1 MRHRPFQRTF
11 MTLLASTSLISV
23 TACQRGQA
31 PTPLSASPTGAAGN
45 IVRRQSAE
53 EASRPG
59 QVVIRFKLPKTQLAI
74 ENYAKA
80 NQLKVLRVLSDGK
93 VVLFQHFKS
102 GVSTQNV
109 IKSFSASTSVET
121 SQPNYVYNAAQ
132 MYPRTYAPQA
142 TTYRRFNETTA
153 PTTGNAPAATEQ
165 YALAAIGLPQ
175 AWQTTQGSPN
185 IKIAVIDSGVDPTHP
200 DLVANLLPGAAF
212 IGSND
217 TTSQRP
223 AWTDELGHG
232 THVAGIIAA
241 MANNIGVTGVAPFC
255 KILPVKVLDE
265 WGNGD
270 TVSVSQGVEWATQQ
284 GAQVMNLSLRVHQR
298 DPVMEEAINKA
309 LANNTVIVA
318 ATGNDGGVWEA
329 YPAAF
334 DGVIGVG
341 SVDEQRTRA
350 NTSNY
355 GNWISVVAP
364 GVNILS
370 TKPTYALHNNPMPG
384 TPYELDSG
392 TSMASPAV
400 AGIAALMLSQNPQL
414 TARDVKWRI
423 EKSATDLGEPG
434 FDQYYGHGMV
444 NASAA
449 LNMGA
454 MVALR

>member
-1 MRHRPFQRTF
+1 MRHRFLQRTLI
-11 MTLLASTSLISV
+11 TLFASTSLM
-23 TACQRGQA
+23 TAASCQRGQA
-31 PTPLSASPTGAAGN
+31 PALSAATPAAAGN
-45 IVRRQSAE
+45 VVRRQNAD

-80 NQLKVLRVLSDGK
+80 NQLKVLRVLSGGK
-93 VVLFQHFKS
+93 VVLFQHFKA

-109 IKSFSASTSVET
+109 IRSFSASTSVES
-121 SQPNYVYNAAQ
+121 SQPNYVYTAAQ
-132 MYPRTYAPQA
+132 LYPRGYAPQPT
-142 TTYRRFNETTA
+142 TTYRRFNENTA
-153 PTTGNAPAATEQ
+153 PGNAPVTGQ
-165 YALAAIGLPQ
+165 YALAALGLPQ
-175 AWQTTQGSPN
+175 AWQTTQGNPN

-212 IGSND
+212 IGSKNTD
-217 TTSQRP
+217 TQRP

-241 MANNIGVTGVAPFC
+241 MANNVGVTGVAPFC

-270 TVSVSQGVEWATQQ
+270 TVSVSQGVEWATEQ

-309 LANNTVIVA
+309 LAKNTVIVA

-329 YPAAF
+329 FPAAF

-355 GNWISVVAP
+355 GDWISVVAP

-370 TKPTYALHNNPMPG
+370 TKPTYPLHENPTPG
-384 TPYELDSG
+384 APYEMDSG

-400 AGIAALMLSQNPQL
+400 AGIAALLLSKNPQL
-414 TARDVKWRI
+414 TAKEVKWRI
-423 EKSATDLGEPG
+423 EQSATDLGEPG
-434 FDQYYGHGMV
+434 FDQYYGHGLV

-449 LNMGA
+449 LNMGE
-454 MVALR
+454 MVAFR

>member
-1 MRHRPFQRTF
+1 MRHRSLQRTLI
-11 MTLLASTSLISV
+11 TLLASTSFISM
-23 TACQRGQA
+23 ASCQRGQSPA
-31 PTPLSASPTGAAGN
+31 LSAAPTGAPGN

-59 QVVIRFKLPKTQLAI
+59 QVVIRFKLPKTQVAI

-80 NQLKVLRVLSDGK
+80 NQLKVLRVLSEGK
-93 VVLFQHFKS
+93 VVLFQHFKA

-109 IKSFSASTSVET
+109 IRSFSASTSVES
-121 SQPNYVYNAAQ
+121 SQPNYVYTAAQ
-132 MYPRTYAPQA
+132 MSPRNYAPQP
-142 TTYRRFNETTA
+142 TTYRRFNEATA
-153 PTTGNAPAATEQ
+153 PATGNAPATSQ
-165 YALAAIGLPQ
+165 YALAALGLPQ
-175 AWQTTQGSPN
+175 AWQTTQGNPN

-200 DLVANLLPGAAF
+200 DLIANLLPGAAF
-212 IGSND
+212 IGSKD
-217 TTSQRP
+217 TNTQRP
-223 AWTDELGHG
+223 AWTDEFGHG

-241 MANNIGVTGVAPFC
+241 MANNVGVTGVAPFC

-270 TVSVSQGVEWATQQ
+270 TVSVSQGVEWATAQ

-309 LANNTVIVA
+309 LANNTVVVA

-341 SVDEQRTRA
+341 SIDEQRVRA

-355 GNWISVVAP
+355 GDWISVVAP

-370 TKPTYALHNNPMPG
+370 TKPTYPLHDNPTPG
-384 TPYELDSG
+384 APYEMDSG
-392 TSMASPAV
+392 TSMAAPAV
-400 AGIAALMLSQNPQL
+400 AGIAALLLSKNPQL
-414 TARDVKWRI
+414 TAKEVKWRI
-423 EKSATDLGEPG
+423 EQSATDLGEPG

-449 LNMGA
+449 LNTGE
-454 MVALR
+454 MVAFR